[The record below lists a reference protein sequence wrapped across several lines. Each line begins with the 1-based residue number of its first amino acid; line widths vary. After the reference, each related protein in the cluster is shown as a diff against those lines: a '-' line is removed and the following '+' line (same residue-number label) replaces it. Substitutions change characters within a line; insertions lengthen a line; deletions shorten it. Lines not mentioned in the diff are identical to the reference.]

1 VYGRAGRVTA
11 PKLGQKGTDA
21 VDRASP
27 EIDIT
32 RPHPARVYDYLLGGK
47 DNFAVDRRAADA
59 MTMQLPSLPTMTRAN
74 RHFLHRAVRHLVGE
88 LGVRQFLDIG
98 SGIPTVCNVHQA
110 AQEIAPDSR
119 VVYVDNDPV
128 VAAHSRALLSGVH
141 PGSTAFVLADAAD
154 PAAVLADPVVAATLD
169 LTEPVALMLV
179 SVLMY
184 FDDRTARTIIDTL
197 LDALPPGSCLTVSH
211 PTADFDPDVVDR
223 AVAAAQR
230 GGLTYRPRSAAEVH
244 ALFAGL
250 DLVEPGVVPM
260 LAWRPETTRGPRTDD
275 RSVYYW
281 AAMGR
286 KPRPAAR
293 VDHEVSPRA
302 GRH

>member
-1 VYGRAGRVTA
+1 VYGRVRRVTA
-11 PKLGQKGTDA
+11 PKLGQEGTDA

-27 EIDIT
+27 GIDT
-32 RPHPARVYDYLLGGK
+32 SRPHPARVYDYLLGGK

-98 SGIPTVCNVHQA
+98 SGIPTACNVHQA
-110 AQEIAPDSR
+110 AQDIAPDAR

-128 VAAHSRALLSGVH
+128 VAAHSRALLSGVR

-154 PAAVLADPVVAATLD
+154 PAAVLADPALAATLD

-184 FDDRTARTIIDTL
+184 FDDRTARTIIATL

-211 PTADFDPDVVDR
+211 PTADFDPEAAGR
-223 AVAAAQR
+223 AVAAARR
-230 GGLTYRPRSAAEVH
+230 GGLTYRPRSGSEVCG
-244 ALFAGL
+244 LLAGL
-250 DLVEPGVVPM
+250 RLVEPGVVPM
-260 LAWRPETTRGPRTDD
+260 LAWRPEATRGPRADD

-286 KPRPAAR
+286 KT
-293 VDHEVSPRA
+293 
-302 GRH
+302 